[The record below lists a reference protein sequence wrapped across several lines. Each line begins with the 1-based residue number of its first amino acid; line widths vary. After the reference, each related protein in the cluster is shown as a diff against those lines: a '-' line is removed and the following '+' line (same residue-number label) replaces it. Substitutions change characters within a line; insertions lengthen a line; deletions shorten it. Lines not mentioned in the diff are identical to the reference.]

1 MVKYSSPLLDL
12 SVPSLSNGAN
22 FTASGRTS
30 LTSCAN
36 TPTNLSSVLNLATS
50 FANSFQLYVNPLSF
64 KTFSNGFSINSILV
78 FNLLS
83 DEYAIT
89 SLPASI
95 LPSVADGLTFTP
107 KAPAVTFTSP
117 FASNLYP
124 GLVVPKPTKPVPR
137 MLRTSSTECRPID
150 ILLLVEFAPLY
161 WK

>member
-1 MVKYSSPLLDL
+1 M
-12 SVPSLSNGAN
+12 
-22 FTASGRTS
+22 
-30 LTSCAN
+30 
-36 TPTNLSSVLNLATS
+36 
-50 FANSFQLYVNPLSF
+50 NSMF
-64 KTFSNGFSINSILV
+64 V

-95 LPSVADGLTFTP
+95 LPSVTDGLTLTP

-137 MLRTSSTECRPID
+137 ILRTSSTECKPID
-150 ILLLVEFAPLY
+150 ILLLVDPAPLY